1 MTADVATRPAAEGA
15 RPAGVHWRW
24 VLLLAVAVVAVLV
37 LYAVGVLLPD
47 FVNGLHHLPPS
58 DVGSG
63 VHDPK
68 DLWPRNAWGA
78 AVRLVGSV
86 SAPAAA
92 VATALLVGA
101 WLVRRR
107 RRPSRA
113 GELARPGGAAPQ
125 LEGARPVR

>member
-1 MTADVATRPAAEGA
+1 MTADVATRPAAEDV

-68 DLWPRNAWGA
+68 DLWPRNALGA

-86 SAPAAA
+86 SAPVAVA
-92 VATALLVGA
+92 VATALAGL
-101 WLVRRR
+101 WLVRPR
-107 RRPSRA
+107 RRP
-113 GELARPGGAAPQ
+113 
-125 LEGARPVR
+125 